1 MQAGSFP
8 APGASLH
15 LDFVGNRGFS
25 AGRTGTAASFLTFT
39 NASSQYYTD
48 ASGNLALASANSA
61 VFDYS
66 RSSVGTIL
74 GLRVQKQR
82 TNSIRNNTMVGA
94 AAGSPGTLPTNWNR
108 TGSITGLTQTIGLPG
123 TINGV
128 NEMTVRLNGTTAA
141 SSITY
146 YTDTTTGIT
155 ASAGQ
160 VWTASAFLHL
170 AAGSTTNLTAFQIG
184 LVALDSSQVQIG
196 TNSTIGVLAANLQ
209 SSPTRYE
216 VSRTLPANTAY
227 VRLFVAATYTNGAAI
242 DFTMGIG
249 LPQLEQGQ
257 GATSPIATTN
267 AAATRSGDVVALT
280 DFASIFNQ
288 WGGTVVSEWVYGTDT
303 STAGVWIVSDGTAS
317 NAIRGALYNGAGA
330 NVSDVLVSG
339 SSPGGV
345 SVATQNTAAT
355 TYRHAVEYDRTILA
369 ASGSGAAQDQILTP
383 SMPASLSAMYLGC
396 GSGNGA
402 VTNNLDGWLRQLIYF
417 PRAAR
422 PYQLP
427 GLSR

>member
-15 LDFVGNRGFS
+15 LDFVNNQGFS
-25 AGRTGTAASFLTFT
+25 AGQTGTATSFLTFT
-39 NASSQYYTD
+39 NASTQNYID
-48 ASGNLALASANSA
+48 ASGNLVSASANSP
-61 VFDYS
+61 VREFS
-66 RSSVGTIL
+66 RSSIGTIL

-82 TNSIRNNTMVGA
+82 TNSIRNNTMAGA
-94 AAGSPGTLPTNWNR
+94 VAGTPGTVPTNWFI
-108 TGSITGLTQTIGLPG
+108 TGSGSGLTRTLSTPG
-123 TINGV
+123 QVNGI
-128 NEMTVRLNGTTAA
+128 ECLGVRFAG
-141 SSITY
+141 
-146 YTDTTTGIT
+146 T
-155 ASAGQ
+155 ASTTSSFILPDGSTSVIAVTPGET
-160 VWTASAFLHL
+160 WSASVFCALS
-170 AAGSTTNLTAFQIG
+170 AGSTANIN
-184 LVALDSSQVQIG
+184 ALALRLSWFDSSQVTTG
-196 TNSTIGVLAANLQ
+196 TPASANITLTGSLAQTVVTGVA
-209 SSPTRYE
+209 
-216 VSRTLPANTAY
+216 PANAAF
-227 VRLFVAATYTNGAAI
+227 VRPEIRVGFSNGAVLDYTI
-242 DFTMGIG
+242 LVG
-249 LPQLEQGQ
+249 LPQCEKGS
-257 GATSPIATTN
+257 GATSPIKTSGSAV
-267 AAATRSGDVVALT
+267 TRAGDVVALT

-339 SSPGGV
+339 SSPGGA

-369 ASGSGAAQDQILTP
+369 ASGSGAAQDQVLTP